1 MKLNYMQIHGAIE
14 SLTALAEEK
23 LPFKTTLIMSKNLA
37 ALKAEEEFYIEQER
51 KFATEY
57 LEVGEDGN
65 FIQNAPGVFQIKEG
79 KQQECAEARREL
91 DAFETDINLRMIP
104 VSAFG
109 KLDVSI
115 NQLTGIEFLLEDDTV
130 TEEE

>member
-1 MKLNYMQIHGAIE
+1 MKLNYMQIHSAIE

-23 LPFKTTLIMSKNLA
+23 MPFKTTLIMSKNLA

-57 LEVGEDGN
+57 LEIGEDGN
-65 FIQNAPGVFQIKEG
+65 FVQTSPGVFQIKEG
-79 KQQECAEARREL
+79 KQQECAEARRAL

-104 VSAFG
+104 ANAFD
-109 KLDVSI
+109 KIDVTI
-115 NQLTGIEFLLEDDTV
+115 NQLAGIDFLLEDDTV
-130 TEEE
+130 TEGE